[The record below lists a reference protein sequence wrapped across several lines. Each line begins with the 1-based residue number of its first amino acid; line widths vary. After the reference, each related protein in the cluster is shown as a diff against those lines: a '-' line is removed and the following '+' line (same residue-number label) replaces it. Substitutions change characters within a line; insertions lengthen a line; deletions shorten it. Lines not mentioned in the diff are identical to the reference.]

1 MIIQRQDYIEKI
13 KPFINKHIIKVL
25 IGTRRSGK
33 STMLKQIIDLLLNDG
48 IPQENIVWINFELSD
63 YFEITDIEKL
73 EEYISCQIENV
84 VGKIY
89 LFFDEIQV
97 VPQWEK
103 LINSY
108 FAKENF
114 DIYITGSNSKLL
126 SGEFA
131 TYLSGRYVELNIYP
145 FSFREYIEY
154 NGITDDFR
162 SHFYKYLEDGG
173 MPSTYDYGGDGK
185 KLIIMDLYNS
195 IVLKDIIQRNNIKNV
210 DLLDRIMRFVMYN
223 ISQSFSANKVYKR
236 LKQNMVNLSV
246 NTIYNY
252 LKFFENACLIYQ
264 VKREDL
270 QGKKILKYDEK
281 YYLCD
286 LGFRQAI
293 IGNNQRDITRV
304 IENIVYMELLRRVYE
319 ITIGKVGDLEVDFV
333 CKKQNKPIY
342 IQVSYLLTNEETIE
356 REFRPLKNIL
366 DNYPKYVVTMD
377 DVDMSHDGIEHLNLV
392 DFLLGDEI

>member
-1 MIIQRQDYIEKI
+1 M
-13 KPFINKHIIKVL
+13 H
-25 IGTRRSGK
+25 
-33 STMLKQIIDLLLNDG
+33 
-48 IPQENIVWINFELSD
+48 
-63 YFEITDIEKL
+63 
-73 EEYISCQIENV
+73 
-84 VGKIY
+84 
-89 LFFDEIQV
+89 
-97 VPQWEK
+97 
-103 LINSY
+103 
-108 FAKENF
+108 
-114 DIYITGSNSKLL
+114 
-126 SGEFA
+126 
-131 TYLSGRYVELNIYP
+131 
-145 FSFREYIEY
+145 
-154 NGITDDFR
+154 
-162 SHFYKYLEDGG
+162 
-173 MPSTYDYGGDGK
+173 STYDYGGDGK

-304 IENIVYMELLRRVYE
+304 IENIVYMELLRRGYE

>member
-210 DLLDRIMRFVMYN
+210 DLLDRIIRFVMYN

-270 QGKKILKYDEK
+270 QRKKILKYDEK

-304 IENIVYMELLRRVYE
+304 IENIVYMELLRRGYE

>member
-210 DLLDRIMRFVMYN
+210 DLLDRIMRFVIYN

-304 IENIVYMELLRRVYE
+304 IENIVYMELLRRGYE

>member
-25 IGTRRSGK
+25 IGTRRCGK
-33 STMLKQIIDLLLNDG
+33 STILKQIIDSLLTDG

-63 YFEITDIEKL
+63 YFEITDIKKL
-73 EEYISCQIENV
+73 EDYISWQIENV
-84 VGKIY
+84 DGRIY

-97 VPQWEK
+97 VSQWEK

-145 FSFREYIEY
+145 FSFREYIRY
-154 NGITDDFR
+154 YGITEDFKY
-162 SHFYKYLEDGG
+162 HFYKYLEDGG
-173 MPSTYDYGGDGK
+173 MPSTYDYGGDDK
-185 KLIIMDLYNS
+185 KLVIMDLYNS
-195 IVLKDIIQRNNIKNV
+195 IVLKDIIQRNNVKNV

-223 ISQSFSANKVYKR
+223 IGQPFSPNKVYKR
-236 LKQNMVNLSV
+236 LKQDMVNLSV

-270 QGKKILKYDEK
+270 QGKKILRYDEK

-286 LGFRQAI
+286 LGFRQAL

-304 IENIVYMELLRRVYE
+304 IENIVYMELLRRGYE
-319 ITIGKVGDLEVDFV
+319 ITIGKVSNLEVDFV

-342 IQVSYLLTNEETIE
+342 IQVSYLLASEETIE
-356 REFRPLKNIL
+356 REFKPLKNIS
-366 DNYPKYVVTMD
+366 DNYPKYVITMD
-377 DVDMSHDGIEHLNLV
+377 DVDMSHEGIEHLNLV

>member
-48 IPQENIVWINFELSD
+48 IPQENIVWIN
-63 YFEITDIEKL
+63 FEITDIEKL

-304 IENIVYMELLRRVYE
+304 IENIVYMELLRRGYE

-333 CKKQNKPIY
+333 CKKQNKPIN

>member
-25 IGTRRSGK
+25 IGTRRCGK
-33 STMLKQIIDLLLNDG
+33 STILKQIIDSLLTDG

-63 YFEITDIEKL
+63 YFEITDIKKL
-73 EEYISCQIENV
+73 EDYISWQIENV
-84 VGKIY
+84 DGRIY

-145 FSFREYIEY
+145 FSFREYIRY
-154 NGITDDFR
+154 YGITEDFKY
-162 SHFYKYLEDGG
+162 HFYKYLEDGG
-173 MPSTYDYGGDGK
+173 MPSTYDYGGDDK
-185 KLIIMDLYNS
+185 KLVIMDLYNS
-195 IVLKDIIQRNNIKNV
+195 IVLKDIIQRNNVKNV

-223 ISQSFSANKVYKR
+223 IGQPFSPNKVYKR
-236 LKQNMVNLSV
+236 LKQDMVNLSV

-270 QGKKILKYDEK
+270 QGKKILRYDEK

-286 LGFRQAI
+286 LGFRQAL

-304 IENIVYMELLRRVYE
+304 IENIVYMELLRRGYE
-319 ITIGKVGDLEVDFV
+319 ITIGKVSNLEVDFV

-342 IQVSYLLTNEETIE
+342 IQVSYLLASEETIE
-356 REFRPLKNIL
+356 REFKPLKNIS
-366 DNYPKYVVTMD
+366 DNYPKYVISMD
-377 DVDMSHDGIEHLNLV
+377 ESDMSHEGIEHLNLV

>member
-210 DLLDRIMRFVMYN
+210 DLLDRIIRFVMYN

-304 IENIVYMELLRRVYE
+304 IENIVYMELLRRGYE

>member
-304 IENIVYMELLRRVYE
+304 IENIVYMELLRRGYE

-377 DVDMSHDGIEHLNLV
+377 DVNMSHDGIEHLNLV

>member
-210 DLLDRIMRFVMYN
+210 DLLNRIMRFVMYN

-304 IENIVYMELLRRVYE
+304 IENIVYMELLRRGYE

>member
-304 IENIVYMELLRRVYE
+304 IENIVYMELLRRGYE

>member
-1 MIIQRQDYIEKI
+1 MIIQRKDYIEKI

-33 STMLKQIIDLLLNDG
+33 STMLKQIINLLLNDG

-154 NGITDDFR
+154 NGITDDFK

-304 IENIVYMELLRRVYE
+304 IENIVYMELLRRGYE

-356 REFRPLKNIL
+356 REFKPLKNIL
-366 DNYPKYVVTMD
+366 DNYPKYVITMG